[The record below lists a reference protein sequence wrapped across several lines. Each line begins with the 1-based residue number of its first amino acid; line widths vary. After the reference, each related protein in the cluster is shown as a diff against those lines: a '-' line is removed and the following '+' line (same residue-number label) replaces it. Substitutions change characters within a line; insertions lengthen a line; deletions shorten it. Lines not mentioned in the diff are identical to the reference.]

1 MLNLDR
7 IKDSLRKAFA
17 NLANSFERR
26 LNVISTELANIG
38 GPLEVLD
45 RASPCS
51 SHCQYPFCR
60 ISKNTFVRSKGVC
73 PNSQTP

>member
-1 MLNLDR
+1 MNLDR

-17 NLANSFERR
+17 DLANSFERR

-45 RASPCS
+45 PVSPRL
-51 SHCQYPFCR
+51 SHCRPPFCR
-60 ISKNTFVRSKGVC
+60 ISKDTSVLSKAVY